1 MIRQALHL
9 FGLPLLLLICIMA
22 GIGTYDKLKN
32 PQDVVVL
39 INGEPVTVAE
49 FNLLLKDNLAY
60 TYAYFKDKYGIDD
73 NQDFWESTYSGE
85 NPLSVVKEKTLESL
99 KKIKVQQRLAKEK
112 GVIDEISYS
121 SFLTKWKEEN
131 SRRQAA
137 VKSNKV
143 IYGPVQ
149 YAEKDYYHYVL
160 SNMITE
166 LKATLQSQ
174 KEILTSD
181 DVLKRYYEENK
192 LNFRASATKKI
203 EEIAIA
209 YDTDRKQ
216 HDAQIVMEMIRNPM
230 NEGQSLK
237 SIMDYFNE
245 KNPSMKISYA
255 EQVWDKTAER
265 LGYRTS
271 PMMQSIVQRLEAG
284 QMSEVFDE
292 NGAMHIVRCTESI
305 GGGYLTFDEVKNG
318 LLETYV
324 NLKYDEM
331 IDHLTRHAEVKI
343 SDNLYNKIK
352 V

>member
-1 MIRQALHL
+1 MSYVKNTKL
-9 FGLPLLLLICIMA
+9 GLSLLLFICIMA
-22 GIGTYDKLKN
+22 GTGTYYKLKD

-49 FNLLLKDNLAY
+49 FNLLLKDNLAF
-60 TYAYFKDKYGIDD
+60 TYAYFKNKYGIDD
-73 NQDFWESTYSGE
+73 KKDFWESTYSGE
-85 NPLSVVKEKTLESL
+85 NPLTVVKERTLENL

-112 GVIDEISYS
+112 GVIDEISYT

-131 SRRQAA
+131 RRRQAA

-160 SNMITE
+160 SNMITK

-174 KEILTSD
+174 KEIMTSD
-181 DVLKRYYEENK
+181 DVLRRYYEENK
-192 LNFRASATKKI
+192 LNFRASDTKKI

-209 YDTDRKQ
+209 FDTDRQ
-216 HDAQIVMEMIRNPM
+216 QQDARIVMEMIRNQL
-230 NEGQSLK
+230 NEGQGLK
-237 SIMDYFNE
+237 SVMDHYE
-245 KNPSMKISYA
+245 MNPSMKISYEA
-255 EQVWDKTAER
+255 QVWDKTAER

-284 QMSEVFDE
+284 HVSEVFDE
-292 NGAMHIVRCTESI
+292 NGALHMVTCTESI
-305 GGGYLTFDEVKNG
+305 AGGYLTFDEVKHG

-324 NLKYDEM
+324 NFKYDEI
-331 IDHLTRHAEVKI
+331 IDHLIRHAEVKI
-343 SDNLYNKIK
+343 NEKMYNKIK